1 MAHLSRRTLIA
12 SAAALLAKPA
22 LAAASP
28 PLMAGALA
36 GNPVA
41 RLFQAPPVGATLPDV
56 ALDGEHGPKR
66 LSAYRGKTLL
76 VPLWAEWCA
85 DCLVEMGDLAALQ
98 KRFGGARFEIVPVLT
113 ASKSGLD
120 AGRAAF
126 LLNKV
131 GGGELSGA
139 IEPKRGTDLAK
150 AFCQDPTNTG
160 RFNLPCILLVDPR
173 GRVVGRHI
181 GLVLA
186 PGSDPHA
193 GKSIWSTPPAAA
205 FCAALAGGALRTS

>member
-1 MAHLSRRTLIA
+1 MADTSRRTVLA
-12 SAAALLAKPA
+12 GAAALLAAPA
-22 LAAASP
+22 LATASSP
-28 PLMAGALA
+28 VASSALA
-36 GNPVA
+36 ANPVG
-41 RLFQAPPVGATLPDV
+41 RLFQPPPARALPDV
-56 ALDGEHGPKR
+56 ALDSEHGPKR
-66 LSAYRGKTLL
+66 LSAYLGKTLL

-98 KRFGGARFEIVPVLT
+98 NRFGGAHFEIVPVLT

-131 GGGELSGA
+131 GGGDLSGL
-139 IEPKRGTDLAK
+139 IEPKGGADLAK
-150 AFCQDPTNTG
+150 AFCQDPAGPG

-193 GKSIWSTPPAAA
+193 GKTIWSTPPAAA
-205 FCAALAGGALRTS
+205 ACAALAAGAVTS

>member
-1 MAHLSRRTLIA
+1 MAHLSRRTLLT
-12 SAAALLAKPA
+12 SAAALLAQPA
-22 LAAASP
+22 FAASSPLAAAP
-28 PLMAGALA
+28 IAA
-36 GNPVA
+36 NPVA
-41 RLFQAPPVGATLPDV
+41 RLFQAPPVATLPDV
-56 ALDGEHGPKR
+56 TLENEHGPKH

-98 KRFGGARFEIVPVLT
+98 KRFGGPHFEIVPVLT

-120 AGRAAF
+120 VGRAAF

-131 GGGELSGA
+131 GGGDLAGL
-139 IEPKRGTDLAK
+139 IEPKGGAGLAQ
-150 AFCQDPTNTG
+150 AFCSDPAAAG
-160 RFNLPCILLVDPR
+160 RFKLPCILLVDPS

-205 FCAALAGGALRTS
+205 FCAALAAGALRKS